1 VIEELFVVQLQLK
14 LAQRRYETLKADDT
28 ISEYELSEAGEEVGR
43 LTDEYNRLKRL
54 SKH

>member
-1 VIEELFVVQLQLK
+1 MIEELFVVQLQLK